1 MPIGTITKNA
11 ERKELTT
18 LPGAFVV
25 VRRMTYG
32 EKLERQDDM
41 LNMRTSLDSS
51 LFELKMM
58 SKSMA
63 LKDFG
68 NLIVEHNITD
78 ENDRLLNF
86 KDAKDVVALD
96 PRVGEEIGVLI
107 DRINAFEETEQTKN

>member
-1 MPIGTITKNA
+1 MPIGTVTRNT
-11 ERKELTT
+11 ERKDLIT
-18 LPGAFVV
+18 LPGGYVV

-41 LNMRTSLDSS
+41 LNMRTSIDSS
-51 LFELKMM
+51 SFELKMM

-78 ENDRLLNF
+78 ENERLLNF
-86 KDAKDVVALD
+86 KDAKDVVSLD
-96 PRVGEEIGVLI
+96 PRVGEEIGALI
-107 DRINAFEETEQTKN
+107 DGINTFEETLETKN